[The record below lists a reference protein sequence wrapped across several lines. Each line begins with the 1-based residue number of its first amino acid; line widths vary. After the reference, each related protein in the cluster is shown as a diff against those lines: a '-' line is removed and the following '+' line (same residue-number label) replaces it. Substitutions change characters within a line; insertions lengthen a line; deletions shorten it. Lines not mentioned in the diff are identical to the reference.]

1 MWKESCPQCA
11 TRSHASSSNKFFPRF
26 YDLMLGLHLFSCRG
40 VRSEQFVKGK
50 NSPSSRHV
58 CIWSSASTMT
68 LWKSLR
74 RDEVIGH
81 LAVQRRGT
89 HTVANSKE
97 RWLWATFPS
106 WLPLCEGERGACPAV
121 QVGCWSRDAGDISK
135 ATKSRAVLSLCPG
148 RWWQWT
154 EAEEWQWQPGRVHR
168 NPLSEPWWRI
178 TCQSSYPRTPTLY
191 PLLFHS
197 PGPLIPIWFSHLSS
211 SSTFFPHFFIPKS
224 HFLPL
229 TSLPSTGPSAHPQ
242 HFSSCPSPPSPPTS
256 QPLVSANILCLPTE
270 ANRIHSYTHIS
281 GSEETWMWAAVT
293 KNLVEKGLGTEKEDK
308 CKKKVGIW

>member
-68 LWKSLR
+68 LCKSLR

-89 HTVANSKE
+89 HTVAKSKE

-106 WLPLCEGERGACPAV
+106 WFPLCEGEHGACPAV
-121 QVGCWSRDAGDISK
+121 QVGCWSSDISK

-148 RWWQWT
+148 RRWQWT

-168 NPLSEPWWRI
+168 NPLSEPWWRM

-191 PLLFHS
+191 PLLFYS

-211 SSTFFPHFFIPKS
+211 PSTFFSP
-224 HFLPL
+224 FL
-229 TSLPSTGPSAHPQ
+229 HPQ
-242 HFSSCPSPPSPPTS
+242 IPLSPPHQPSSHRSLCPPTTLLILPQPS
-256 QPLVSANILCLPTE
+256 VTSHLPQPLVSTNVLCLPTE
-270 ANRIHSYTHIS
+270 ANQIHSYTHIS

-293 KNLVEKGLGTEKEDK
+293 KNLVEKDLGTEKEDM
-308 CKKKVGIW
+308 